1 MANMHV
7 KFHNRF
13 FDELNTIKE
22 FIAKDSVNRANS
34 FVDDVFNKCLDL
46 KDTPTSHRLSQKVK
60 KNNARDLIFKG
71 YVIPYLIDDEVI
83 YVLGIYKA
91 NEWQA

>member
-1 MANMHV
+1 MHV
-7 KFHNRF
+7 KFHHRF

-46 KDTPTSHRLSQKVK
+46 KDTPTAQRLSQKVK

-83 YVLGIYKA
+83 YILGIYKA

>member
-1 MANMHV
+1 MHV

-13 FDELNTIKE
+13 FDELSTIKE
-22 FIAKDSVNRANS
+22 FIAKDSVSRANS
-34 FVDDVFNKCLDL
+34 FVDEVLSKCLDL
-46 KDTPTSHRLSQKVK
+46 KDTPTAHRPSQKVK
-60 KNNARDLIFKG
+60 KSNARDLIFKG
-71 YVIPYLIDDEVI
+71 YVIPYLVDDEVI